1 MLWELGVRNAEFVCR
16 SFFQPE
22 TMTELESIVAE
33 CHKNGQSLRVV
44 GSALSPNG
52 ISFNEDGMLSMAL
65 LDKIISVDKES
76 MQVRFAN
83 RILATGSTVDW
94 T

>member
-1 MLWELGVRNAEFVCR
+1 MNR

-22 TMTELESIVAE
+22 TMAELESTVAA
-33 CHKNGQSLRVV
+33 CHRSGQSIRVV

-76 MQVRFAN
+76 MQVQH
-83 RILATGSTVDW
+83 V
-94 T
+94 